1 MITHF
6 PVIAL
11 DPVTL
16 FTMVTPNLI
25 DKMGHPL
32 RLCTWT
38 ETNDAYF
45 YIHHLF
51 HMESKKKNI

>member
-45 YIHHLF
+45 YIHH
-51 HMESKKKNI
+51 